1 MLNRDIYQI
10 DPQQN
15 RLANNGVAVVK
26 DDQSDQALKTLRYEL
41 QTFVCD
47 GEYEAGMEKILSSY
61 LNNLSG
67 DHEQPGVWISG
78 FFGSGKSHL
87 AKMLRTLWT
96 NQVLAM
102 EPMHE
107 TLRICLRKLEIT

>member
-1 MLNRDIYQI
+1 MEYAKMLNREIYQL
-10 DPQQN
+10 DPQLN

-26 DDQSDQALKTLRYEL
+26 DDQSEQALKTLRYEL

-47 GEYEAGMEKILSSY
+47 GEYEAGLDNILSSY
-61 LNNLSG
+61 LRNLNG

-87 AKMLRTLWT
+87 AKMLRAFWT
-96 NQVLAM
+96 
-102 EPMHE
+102 
-107 TLRICLRKLEIT
+107 